1 MENKKLKIK
10 QKKYLTNVNI
20 IIKIN
25 LYFQKNI
32 QRTDDMQHNNDNF
45 QVHKQFADFKDK
57 NVLIGL
63 KNWEELEGKI
73 IAIDNFLNI
82 VLEINSNLKV
92 IKGGKIA
99 FISIKE

>member
-1 MENKKLKIK
+1 M
-10 QKKYLTNVNI
+10 
-20 IIKIN
+20 
-25 LYFQKNI
+25 
-32 QRTDDMQHNNDNF
+32 DNNNHNF
-45 QVHKQFADFKDK
+45 QVNKQFADFKGK

-63 KNWEELEGKI
+63 KNWEEFEGKI

-82 VLEINSNLKV
+82 VLEKEDGLKV

>member
-1 MENKKLKIK
+1 M
-10 QKKYLTNVNI
+10 
-20 IIKIN
+20 
-25 LYFQKNI
+25 
-32 QRTDDMQHNNDNF
+32 DNNNHNF
-45 QVHKQFADFKDK
+45 QVNKQFADFKGK

-63 KNWEELEGKI
+63 KNWEEFEGKI

-82 VLEINSNLKV
+82 VLEKKDGLKV